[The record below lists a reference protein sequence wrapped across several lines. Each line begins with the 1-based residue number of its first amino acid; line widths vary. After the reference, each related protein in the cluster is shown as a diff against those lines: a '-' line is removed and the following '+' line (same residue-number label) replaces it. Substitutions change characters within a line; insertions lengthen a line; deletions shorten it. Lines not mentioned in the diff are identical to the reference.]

1 MRVSVYPS
9 ATLHE
14 FERQRSRMVSLLALI
29 CCWLGLAAGP
39 AAAQEEDPGRFEVR
53 SASVELE
60 DGVYYLDAWLEYR
73 LSTEAREALD
83 AGVALRIEVE
93 VEFLRSRRFWFD
105 GSEAGLR
112 QTYELQ
118 YHALSERYLVLNS
131 NSGEQS
137 SFANLFSAL
146 NFLGRVTH
154 LPLIDVALLEPGE
167 PYEIRVRTILSTE
180 DFPGPLQLL
189 AFWRRDWSLRSE
201 WYAWPL
207 GD

>member
-1 MRVSVYPS
+1 VLP
-9 ATLHE
+9 
-14 FERQRSRMVSLLALI
+14 LL
-29 CCWLGLAAGP
+29 CCCLGLAAAP
-39 AAAQEEDPGRFEVR
+39 AWAQEEDPGRFEVR

-60 DGVYYLDAWLEYR
+60 DGVFYLDAWLEYR
-73 LSTEAREALD
+73 LSAEAREALE
-83 AGVALRIEVE
+83 AGVPLRIEIE
-93 VEFLRSRRFWFD
+93 VEFLRVRRFWFD
-105 GSEAGLR
+105 GSEADLR

-118 YHALSERYLVLNS
+118 YHAISERYLVLNR

-146 NFLGRVTH
+146 NFLGRVTR

-207 GD
+207 DD